1 MNDVKQILS
10 AKVPKA
16 FWIPS
21 KNRFISAGQMVKI
34 YKFCKAN
41 PGVEVKETIKGW
53 WPGTT
58 DEVLNQIRERYSRN
72 NLFKRFFKLIKI

>member
-1 MNDVKQILS
+1 MNVKQILS
-10 AKVPKA
+10 VKVPKH

-21 KNRFISAGQMVKI
+21 KNKFITAKAMVQI

-41 PGVEVKETIKGW
+41 PGVQVKETIKGW

-58 DEVLNQIRERYSRN
+58 DEVLQQIREGIHERIYLRG
-72 NLFKRFFKLIKI
+72 LL